1 MGGCRLGG
9 LAYAQPLCGCL
20 AAGAHL
26 TADLALRREA
36 EQEASARRFR

>member
-20 AAGAHL
+20 GTVL
-26 TADLALRREA
+26 IEPLILALRREA